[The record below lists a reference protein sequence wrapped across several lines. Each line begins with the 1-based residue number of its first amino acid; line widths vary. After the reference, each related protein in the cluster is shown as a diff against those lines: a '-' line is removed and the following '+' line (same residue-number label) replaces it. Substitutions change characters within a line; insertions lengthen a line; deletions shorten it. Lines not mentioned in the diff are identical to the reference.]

1 MSTIIVVIKKKRV
14 TIVSPNKKPGAKSL
28 QITSGPIQEQNP
40 MPISMSTTQETT
52 LTATPLPK
60 GSTVDGVPEWQ
71 LSNPAVVSI
80 APDATGL
87 TALVKGTAIGACTV
101 TVIADADLTPGVR
114 NIQGTFDITVTAA
127 EATSIEITASEPVPQ
142 P

>member
-28 QITSGPIQEQNP
+28 QITAGPIQEQNA
-40 MPISMSTTQETT
+40 MPTTMNTMQETT

-60 GSTVDGVPEWQ
+60 GSTLDGVPEWQ
-71 LSNPAVVSI
+71 LSNPAVCSI
-80 APDATGL
+80 TPAADGL
-87 TALVKGTAIGACTV
+87 SALVKGTAIGTCTA
-101 TVIADADLTPGVR
+101 TCIGDADLTTGVR
-114 NIQGTFDITVTAA
+114 NVQGTYDITVTAA
-127 EATSIEITASEPVPQ
+127 EATSIEITASDPVAQ

>member
-14 TIVSPNKKPGAKSL
+14 TIVAPNKKPGAKSL

-40 MPISMSTTQETT
+40 MPISMSTTQQST

-80 APDATGL
+80 TPDATGL

-114 NIQGTFDITVTAA
+114 NIQGTFDVTVTAA
-127 EATSIEITASEPVPQ
+127 EATSIEITASDPVAQ